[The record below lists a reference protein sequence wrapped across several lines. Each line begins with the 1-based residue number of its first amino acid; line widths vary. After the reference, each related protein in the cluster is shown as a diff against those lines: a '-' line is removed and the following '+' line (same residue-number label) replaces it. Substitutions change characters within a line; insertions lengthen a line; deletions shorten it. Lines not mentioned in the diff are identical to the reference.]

1 MMPHF
6 PPSPEVRTHAT
17 STRRTERRGLVAVI
31 AAAFA
36 LGLVALFAAMTGY
49 RP

>member
-1 MMPHF
+1 M
-6 PPSPEVRTHAT
+6 
-17 STRRTERRGLVAVI
+17 STVSRRLVALFAAGAI